1 MTDWLELIQ
10 GEKLTVKKGWIVTE
24 MAGAKKTVLMAVL
37 AMAGMGVAVLAQ
49 APAVVSPATAE
60 AQQAAEPQ
68 APAPHAASANPF
80 PAVNLKNFTA
90 DSPTTAE
97 VNEFLKETWGYD
109 DNRSWSV
116 AAIQKTAAPGVAGVV
131 VLVADKSQPGK
142 LGRYE
147 FFVTPDG
154 KHAIAGGVVDF
165 GVHPFADRRAL
176 LQQQANGA
184 AEGAAGKDL
193 LLVEFADLLN
203 EKSKAAQ
210 DAINSLLKDIPQ
222 ARVVFENLPAEGSP
236 YALRAAAEGVC
247 VRKAKGDAA
256 FFTYMQTVFDKQK
269 SLTATTLEA
278 ALDAATAG
286 AGADP
291 KSVDTCAVSP
301 ETKADVEA
309 SIALGKA
316 AGVDAAPAL
325 IVNGRALPPT
335 AVPYDTLKR
344 IVAYQAQL
352 DGIDVH
358 VQPTLSNLK

>member
-24 MAGAKKTVLMAVL
+24 MAGAKKSVLMAAL
-37 AMAGMGVAVLAQ
+37 AMAGMGVSVLAQ
-49 APAVVSPATAE
+49 APAVLSPATAE

-68 APAPHAASANPF
+68 APAPHAAPANPF
-80 PAVNLKNFTA
+80 PPVNLKNFTA

-97 VNEFLKETWGYD
+97 VNAFLKETWGYD
-109 DNRSWSV
+109 DNRTWSV
-116 AAIQKTAAPGVAGVV
+116 AAIQKTAAPGVVGVV
-131 VLVADKSQPGK
+131 VLVADKSQPDK

-154 KHAIAGGVVDF
+154 KHAIAGGVTDF

-176 LQQQANGA
+176 LQQANGA
-184 AEGAAGKDL
+184 AEGAASTDL
-193 LLVEFADLLN
+193 LLVEFGDLLN
-203 EKSKAAQ
+203 EKSKATQ
-210 DAINSLLKDIPQ
+210 DVVDNLVKDIPQ
-222 ARVVFENLPAEGSP
+222 VRVVFENLPAQGS
-236 YALRAAAEGVC
+236 AHAFHVAAEGVC

-256 FFTYMQTVFDKQK
+256 FFTYEQAIFDKQK
-269 SLTATTLEA
+269 SLTVATLDA
-278 ALDAATAG
+278 ALDAAASA

-291 KSVDTCAVSP
+291 KSVNACVVSP

-316 AGVDAAPAL
+316 AGVDLAPVL
-325 IVNGRALPPT
+325 IVNGRILPP
-335 AVPYDTLKR
+335 ANVPYDTLKR
-344 IVAYQAQL
+344 MVAYQAQL

-358 VQPTLSNLK
+358 VQPTLSTLK